1 MSTVLSV
8 ILAGGAGKRLQPLTL
23 QQAKP
28 ALNFVYRR
36 RIIDFVLSNLWH
48 SGFHQL
54 LVLTQY
60 QPYRLHKHLQQHWQ
74 NRFKA
79 HGDLVL
85 RQAPA
90 QLITG
95 TAGAVARELSLIRDY
110 RPEHVAILSADHIY
124 KMDYRQMLQ
133 FHLQQQAD
141 VTVAAIA
148 VPVAKAS
155 QFGVFIV
162 NEDQRIEGFIEK
174 PKGQVPQMPGRPGFA
189 LVSMGNYLFRT
200 PVLDQVLEQALNQAQ
215 PGIELDFG
223 HHILPQLISQG
234 RCSVYDFSHNLL
246 PGQQSLPQYWRDV
259 GTLNSYFASRLDILS
274 HPDWLQGNGQ
284 CWPILGRRSCTERL
298 SQAGSALLSKH
309 SKSWLSAIRPL
320 APAQYQC
327 ALYC

>member
-74 NRFKA
+74 ARFKTD
-79 HGDLVL
+79 GELVL

-110 RPEHVAILSADHIY
+110 QPEHVAILSADHIY

-148 VPVAKAS
+148 VPIDKAH

-162 NEDQRIEGFIEK
+162 DENQRITGFVEK

-200 PVLDQVLEQALNQAQ
+200 TVLDQALTQAQ
-215 PGIELDFG
+215 AGIELDFG
-223 HHILPQLISQG
+223 YHILPQLISQG
-234 RCSVYDFSHNLL
+234 RCSVYDFSHNQL
-246 PGQQSLPQYWRDV
+246 PCQQSLAHYWRDV

-284 CWPILGRRSCTERL
+284 SWPILGRRSCTERL
-298 SQAGSALLSKH
+298 SQTGSALLTKH

-320 APAQYQC
+320 APSQYQH